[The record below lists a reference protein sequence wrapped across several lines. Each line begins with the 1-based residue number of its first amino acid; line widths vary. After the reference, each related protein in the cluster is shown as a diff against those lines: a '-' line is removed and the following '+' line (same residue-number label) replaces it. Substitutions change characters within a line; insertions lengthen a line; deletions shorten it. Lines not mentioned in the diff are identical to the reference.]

1 MAQPSTL
8 AVQCLCLAGIYQM
21 YAINPMAAL
30 RLFHAA
36 GSSLQLLVA
45 TNADP
50 FERNLQLSSSLCWT
64 CFKSEREILA
74 EIPVAA
80 PALSGLGTSEQYP
93 GPPQTTLAPSDTR
106 EWADME
112 EDSWYFFLSE
122 IALRRITDKV
132 AEVVINHIDYS
143 FPSSQ
148 QAAIEELVP
157 IVVELE
163 RQVYKWRENLP
174 LQVQFPDV
182 PHAADTE
189 WKHYSR
195 SRYYRVL
202 ELMFRPFIFTAIH
215 VPECSPT
222 VRVLASKGLSSAL
235 KYLLH
240 CDLTHRH
247 QGLWLTLRNQLKE
260 TCILLASAIAGLEMP
275 KKQP

>member
-1 MAQPSTL
+1 M
-8 AVQCLCLAGIYQM
+8 
-21 YAINPMAAL
+21 
-30 RLFHAA
+30 
-36 GSSLQLLVA
+36 
-45 TNADP
+45 
-50 FERNLQLSSSLCWT
+50 
-64 CFKSEREILA
+64 
-74 EIPVAA
+74 AA

-93 GPPQTTLAPSDTR
+93 GPPQTMFAPSDTR
-106 EWADME
+106 KWADTE

-163 RQVYKWRENLP
+163 RQAHKWRENLP

-182 PHAADTE
+182 PHTADTE

-222 VRVLASKGLSSAL
+222 VRALASKGLSSAL

-275 KKQP
+275 QDWYTGIQRTIQSLKCWRQEFPSWQSYINVIDTLIGDFESRENGALASSSSMDCEDQGY